1 MSHEICK
8 SISRIR
14 QNAEGKWYA
23 TLTSAVNNVRPLT
36 YRKVD
41 FIPQESKRKMIA
53 VILHDIYN
61 GNIHMT
67 GKSPYATFIDECY
80 YGIVKSPSLDKI
92 LHYKRYHNKVWEIS
106 SKHNYWHGQDIK
118 PKMDA
123 KRDRIWQK
131 LSAMTDDA
139 EMEWAKEYEGWTAD
153 KARYYLYIDGNAVVS
168 FRKTTKGS
176 RWQYRQS
183 WDTSTPCKQFTAVE
197 VAEIKKRLGDRR
209 KVEASCIPSKADGQE
224 HTEKVA

>member
-67 GKSPYATFIDECY
+67 GKSPYEEFLDECY
-80 YGIVKSPSLDKI
+80 YGIIKSPAWDKI
-92 LHYKRYHNKVWEIS
+92 RRYERYHNMAWAVS
-106 SKHNYWHGQDIK
+106 SNHNHWHGQEIK
-118 PKMDA
+118 SRMDA
-123 KRDRIWQK
+123 KYNRICQK
-131 LSAMTDDA
+131 ARALTEAA

-168 FRKTTKGS
+168 FRKTPKRS
-176 RWQYRQS
+176 RWQYRKP
-183 WDTSTPCKQFTAVE
+183 WDTETPCKQFTAVE
-197 VAEIKKRLGDRR
+197 VAEIKKRLGDSR
-209 KVEASCIPSKADGQE
+209 KVQAARILLPADGKE
-224 HTEKVA
+224 YMEKVA